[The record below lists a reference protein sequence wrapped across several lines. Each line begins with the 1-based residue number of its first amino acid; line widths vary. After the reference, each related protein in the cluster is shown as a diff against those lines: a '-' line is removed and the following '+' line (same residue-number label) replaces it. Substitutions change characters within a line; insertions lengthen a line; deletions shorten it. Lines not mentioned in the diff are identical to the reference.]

1 MAVVDPPPPKA
12 LKTLSAIFEQKVT
25 GDVRGVALLEKGPRA
40 SPFLLVNVGGVLY
53 AFDAQGAVGPVA
65 SSWKAGDAVVAVG
78 DDAFDPASHVAHSP
92 PLPKTLKCSSKT
104 FSADASR
111 MSAHCDDTSGDTV
124 YVYDTRTGAQIG
136 VFKEF
141 QTAAPIRSGSI
152 TQSGNFVFWVARS
165 EGRFEE
171 IKSHVTGPSMSS
183 HSVMSPDERL
193 LFSTVDRNYFTDERS
208 PASMLD
214 PKHGTVVFS
223 LPADVDTVF
232 FSSSE
237 HGRMFAAH
245 HSRNWGDMSH
255 ATFPDHTWLTIHLGD
270 AQAIAQIVGN
280 PTEAT
285 FAHDESAVAVRFDG
299 VIRVYSVR

>member
-1 MAVVDPPPPKA
+1 
-12 LKTLSAIFEQKVT
+12 
-25 GDVRGVALLEKGPRA
+25 
-40 SPFLLVNVGGVLY
+40 VNVGGALQ
-53 AFDAQGAVGPVA
+53 AFDAQGVVSPVA
-65 SSWKAGDAVVAVG
+65 SSWKAGDALVAVG
-78 DDAFDPASHVAHSP
+78 DDAFDPAAQVAHSP
-92 PLPKTLKCSSKT
+92 RLPKSLKCSSEPKR

-111 MSAHCDDTSGDTV
+111 MSAHCDDASGDAV
-124 YVYDTRTGAQIG
+124 YVYDTHTGAQIG

-171 IKSHVTGPSMSS
+171 ITSHVTGPSMSS
-183 HSVMSPDERL
+183 HSVMSSDERL

-232 FSSSE
+232 FSFSAR
-237 HGRMFAAH
+237 GRMFAAH
-245 HSRNWGDMSH
+245 HSRNWGDLSH
-255 ATFPDHTWLTIHLGD
+255 ATPDDHTWLTIHLGD
-270 AQAIAQIVGN
+270 ALPIAQIVGN
-280 PTEAT
+280 PKEAT
-285 FAHDESAVAVRFDG
+285 FAPDESAVAVRFDG